1 MTDKYI
7 ILEKAYQI
15 NFYSDNLFIF
25 LEKYNDSLWKPYQ
38 ARARIQAASRM
49 IVMKKNSDA
58 LVIMCMILRYTF
70 QYVRLSSLCSAN
82 MYNSSSQV
90 ELEAKSSEA

>member
-1 MTDKYI
+1 MKTIPSTSK
-7 ILEKAYQI
+7 
-15 NFYSDNLFIF
+15 NST
-25 LEKYNDSLWKPYQ
+25 
-38 ARARIQAASRM
+38 ASRM

-58 LVIMCMILRYTF
+58 LVIMGMILRYAF